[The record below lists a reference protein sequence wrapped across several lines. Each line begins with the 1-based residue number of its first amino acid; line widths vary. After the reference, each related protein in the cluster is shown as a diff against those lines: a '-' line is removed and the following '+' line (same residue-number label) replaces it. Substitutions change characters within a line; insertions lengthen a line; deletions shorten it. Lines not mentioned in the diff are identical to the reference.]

1 MFIFPIKSRI
11 QILESRKNYEKI
23 CYGNYLTIIIS
34 KINENKK
41 IISKY
46 KVPNFVRYVLVV
58 TKKIHNKAVVRN
70 KFKRRIKEAFKKI
83 DKSLLKNKYDYHL
96 IAINSIFN
104 ATLNDLINYIENC
117 LSDKIIKK
125 KFLNFKKTNN
135 IKTNIALTQN
145 KKKDL
150 L

>member
-1 MFIFPIKSRI
+1 MFIFPIKSRV

-23 CYGNYLTIIIS
+23 YYGNYLIIIVS
-34 KINENKK
+34 KINENEK
-41 IISKY
+41 IMSKY
-46 KVPNFVRYVLVV
+46 KVSNFVRYVLVV

-83 DKSLLKNKYDYHL
+83 DKLLLKNKYDYHL

-104 ATLNDLINYIENC
+104 ATLRDLIKDIEDC
-117 LSDKIIKK
+117 LSNKIIEKK
-125 KFLNFKKTNN
+125 DFKFKKTNN
-135 IKTNIALTQN
+135 IKTNIALIQN
-145 KKKDL
+145 KRKDL